1 MLAIIYFT
9 SYKNETTV
17 VPGKIETSGGKR
29 VVDGSSGSLFK
40 FSVILCS
47 FFDFWRTIVS

>member
-1 MLAIIYFT
+1 MLATIYFT

-29 VVDGSSGSLFK
+29 VVD
-40 FSVILCS
+40 
-47 FFDFWRTIVS
+47 